1 MSEKRLVYI
10 ENGKGRPDVYWVT
23 RERWAAAAARH
34 PVEAKTVEPVFV
46 FDADRD
52 DAALSRAE
60 IAIGSKIDPARLK
73 AHARKLRWVH
83 STSAGV
89 ESMAPFDWL
98 APGAVLT
105 NSRGIHG
112 PKAGEF
118 GLMGLLMLNDNMPVH
133 FDNQRR
139 HYWSRVYS
147 TPIAGKT
154 VVIYGFGNMG
164 RAVAAKARALDMRVI
179 GVRRSP
185 VPDPLA
191 DSVVGPGDLPA
202 VLPSADFLAVAAPL
216 TAETRGAIG
225 AREIALL
232 KPGAGVVN
240 IGRAAIMDY
249 EALVAAL
256 RAGKLS
262 GAVLDVFDP
271 EPLPPESP
279 LWDEPRVIIVPHVSS
294 DDQTRYIDLSLD
306 VFFGNLKNYLAGA
319 PLPTRV
325 DTARGY

>member
-1 MSEKRLVYI
+1 MNGKRLVYI

-23 RERWAAAAARH
+23 RERWAAAVARH
-34 PVEAKTVEPVFV
+34 PVEAQAVEPVFV
-46 FDADRD
+46 FDADHD
-52 DAALSRAE
+52 DAALARAE

-73 AHARKLRWVH
+73 AHAGKLRWMH

-89 ESMAPFDWL
+89 ENLAPFDWL

-112 PKAGEF
+112 PKSGEF
-118 GLMGLLMLNDNMPVH
+118 GLMALLMLNDAMPVH
-133 FDNQRR
+133 FDNQRK

-164 RAVAAKARALDMRVI
+164 RATAEKARAIGVRVI
-179 GVRRSP
+179 GVRRNP
-185 VPDPLA
+185 MPDPLA
-191 DSVVGPGDLPA
+191 DKVVGPGDLHS
-202 VLPSADFLAVAAPL
+202 VLPSADFLLVATPL
-216 TAETRGAIG
+216 TADTRGTIG
-225 AREIALL
+225 VRELALL

-240 IGRAAIMDY
+240 IGRAAVMDY
-249 EALVAAL
+249 DALVAAL
-256 RAGKLS
+256 RAEKLG
-262 GAVLDVFDP
+262 GAVLDVFEP

-294 DDQTRYIDLSLD
+294 DDQTRYIDLALD
-306 VFFGNLKNYLAGA
+306 LFFRNLKSYLAGA